1 MKNKLTVD
9 DVKAMMEIIKE
20 RDKPLKT
27 LKEETDKLSH
37 LTVSYVNN
45 KFNKTVITYNH
56 EKEVFSVIDEKEKV
70 LEILKNIGIV
80 KA

>member
-1 MKNKLTVD
+1 MKNKLTVE
-9 DVKAMMEIIKE
+9 DVKNFETMLKE
-20 RDKPLKT
+20 HEKPLKT

-37 LTVSYVNN
+37 LTVSYINN
-45 KFNKTVITYNH
+45 KFNKTVITYNP